1 MQSTSTTR
9 KATLADQAQA
19 IALILEAELGSSV
32 TLYDAESGHEIPL
45 EGMRAERWRGP
56 DIAPEFVRAHALR
69 KRPVVMVCDD
79 TTYRVVLPIKDEGV
93 TRIVGL
99 ATLPRFARDERET
112 ELELPRLE
120 KWCALLLDK
129 LSSTYERGKGQ
140 SDVRQ
145 RENQACSVITAFD
158 VLLRNARL
166 HGDSARLQRHA
177 LKAVTE
183 VLGVETAIWVG
194 GDANAVV
201 VTRGVGGLSS
211 WECRQ
216 LAGALSER
224 TDWDRT
230 GVLIDNSGDY
240 SSLAIKSPQFTNVM
254 AVRTQIDGAK
264 GYVIVLN
271 KVAPSNSRPSVVAE
285 SRSGNAEGSRY
296 EAFQRSDAALLASFV
311 TLMTAQSRTSRRH
324 QGLKDLVVGLTR
336 SLTAAIDAK
345 DAYTAG
351 HSERVARMAVELG
364 KEMGLPE
371 EHLNYIYL
379 AGLLHDIGKIGIRD
393 DVLGKK
399 ERLTDEERDHI
410 NQHVVIGHRILS
422 GLTAIEHLLG
432 GVLYHHEQWDGKG
445 YPEGLRGDEIP
456 ELARIL
462 AVADG
467 FDAMSSDRPYRKGMS
482 LERVEEI
489 FRAGAGKQWDP
500 VTMEAFWRCKQKL
513 SEIRQIGIG
522 DSLREALD
530 GALRQGT
537 PKEDR
542 SLQFGIKKSP
552 APTTVKSSV
561 PALPTEGIRGTPLE
575 SSAGD

>member
-9 KATLADQAQA
+9 KTTLADQARA

-32 TLYDAESGHEIPL
+32 ALYDAESGNEIPL
-45 EGMRAERWRGP
+45 NGTRAENWHGADFAP
-56 DIAPEFVRAHALR
+56 DFVRAHALR
-69 KRPVVMVCDD
+69 KRPVVMACDEK
-79 TTYRVVLPIKDEGV
+79 TYRVVLPIKEEGV

-99 ATLPRFARDERET
+99 ATLPRFARDARET
-112 ELELPRLE
+112 EQELPRLE
-120 KWCALLLDK
+120 KWCTLLLDK

-140 SDVRQ
+140 GDSRQ
-145 RENQACSVITAFD
+145 RENQACSVISAFD
-158 VLLRNARL
+158 ILLRNARL
-166 HGDSARLQRHA
+166 HGESARFQRHA

-183 VLGVETAIWVG
+183 VLGVETAIWIG
-194 GDANAVV
+194 GDTNAVV

-216 LAGALSER
+216 LAGALGEHP
-224 TDWDRT
+224 DWDRT
-230 GVLIDNSGDY
+230 GVLIDNSGDW
-240 SSLAIKSPQFTNVM
+240 SSLGIKSPQFSNVM
-254 AVRTQIDGAK
+254 AVRTLIDGAK

-271 KVAPSNSRPSVVAE
+271 KVSHSGSRGGIDVE
-285 SRSGNAEGSRY
+285 SRSGNVETSCY
-296 EAFQRSDAALLASFV
+296 ETFQRSDAALLASFV
-311 TLMTAQSRTSRRH
+311 TLMTAQARTSRRH

-345 DAYTAG
+345 NAYTAG

-371 EHLNYIYL
+371 EQLNDIYL

-399 ERLTDEERDHI
+399 ERLTDDERDHI

-445 YPEGLRGDEIP
+445 YPEGLKEEEIP

-489 FRAGAGKQWDP
+489 FRAGTGKQWDP
-500 VTMEAFWRCKQKL
+500 VTMAAFWRCKDKL

-522 DSLREALD
+522 DSLREALE
-530 GALRQGT
+530 GALRQGA
-537 PKEDR
+537 PKDEG
-542 SLQFGIKKSP
+542 SLQFAMKKAP
-552 APTTVKSSV
+552 APATVKTTMVAHLPEAQSS
-561 PALPTEGIRGTPLE
+561 TPPK
-575 SSAGD
+575 SS